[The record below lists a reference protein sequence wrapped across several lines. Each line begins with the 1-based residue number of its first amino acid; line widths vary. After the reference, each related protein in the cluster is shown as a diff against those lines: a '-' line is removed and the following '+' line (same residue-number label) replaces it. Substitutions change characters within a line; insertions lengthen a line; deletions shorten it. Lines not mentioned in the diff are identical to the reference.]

1 MKKPTTI
8 LEESVSEYREFVQLR
23 LRKGVLEAIEV
34 VLEEEVNQALG
45 CGSYERAEDRRG
57 YRNGAETRPV
67 PKLGP
72 AGQLGSSPA
81 GIYHVSMTSFRISV
95 TVLAVIHAVFA
106 GFTALVGAFA
116 NGGDVWQRL
125 LVVLLHPLGAAG
137 LLLLVLR
144 PRLATTKILA
154 MMALLTANVIADLWV
169 AQMISAGRVRGD
181 WELALA
187 FSVVP
192 AVGIVYAFALLRTAR

>member
-1 MKKPTTI
+1 
-8 LEESVSEYREFVQLR
+8 
-23 LRKGVLEAIEV
+23 
-34 VLEEEVNQALG
+34 
-45 CGSYERAEDRRG
+45 
-57 YRNGAETRPV
+57 
-67 PKLGP
+67 
-72 AGQLGSSPA
+72 
-81 GIYHVSMTSFRISV
+81 MTSFRISV

-169 AQMISAGRVRGD
+169 AQMISAGSVRGRSWLFVCGQYRVLRATRSGANLFLSFLD
-181 WELALA
+181 RIAPL
-187 FSVVP
+187 SGVV
-192 AVGIVYAFALLRTAR
+192 ARPGANR